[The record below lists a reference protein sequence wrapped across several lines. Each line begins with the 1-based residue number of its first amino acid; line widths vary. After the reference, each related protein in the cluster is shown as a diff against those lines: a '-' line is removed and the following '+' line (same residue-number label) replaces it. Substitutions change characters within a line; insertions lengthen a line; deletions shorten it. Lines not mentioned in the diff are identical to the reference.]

1 MKTIHIY
8 RLDHLS
14 PALFE
19 HLREVQMEAAQVWN
33 LCVSLHKEARMSHTR
48 WPGRNELQQ
57 ATKGRCA
64 LHSQSVQMI
73 VHAFLANIETTRK
86 LRREHPEMRMKYPWH
101 EKRFY
106 PVHWPAQA
114 VALEKGR
121 VILPM
126 GRGRPSIVLPIA
138 LPDNAG
144 ACTLVWNYGFELHV
158 CVETEQAAQA
168 PGAVQAT
175 VDLGEI
181 QLAAVSTNA
190 GKALIVTGR
199 GIRSLKRGRAKQIGQ
214 ITRKQSRCSKHSRRW
229 KKLQR
234 AKNKVCRRVERRVR
248 DLRHKASRQVIDFCV
263 KHQVGTLFIGNP
275 HGVRNKDSGRHHNGR
290 MSLWEY
296 GKDIDYLTHKS
307 TQARIS
313 CFTGSERGTSSR
325 CPRCGHKHKPKGRTW
340 VCRKCGFRGHRD
352 LVGSVNMHQ
361 DAFGVHLKFPRS
373 FTYLRPGLLKTGKRS
388 SREDTPLVSQETCC
402 LEQPTAQPRIAD
414 TVSPEIGSPVRVVQK
429 PIPF

>member
-57 ATKGRCA
+57 ATKGRYA

-86 LRREHPEMRMKYPWH
+86 LRREHPEMRMKYPWR

-181 QLAAVSTNA
+181 HLAAVSTNA

-234 AKNKVCRRVERRVR
+234 AKNKVCRR
-248 DLRHKASRQVIDFCV
+248 
-263 KHQVGTLFIGNP
+263 
-275 HGVRNKDSGRHHNGR
+275 
-290 MSLWEY
+290 EY

-388 SREDTPLVSQETCC
+388 SRADTPLVSQETCC